1 MNRLLMLFVFG
12 ITILWGGMARSA
24 EVATL
29 GRIERLDPAF
39 DRLVG
44 EDATIELLAANKFD
58 WAEGPVW
65 DRAGRRVLFS
75 DIPKNM
81 SWEWAQASGLKEF
94 LKQPGYTGGENFTG
108 ARLGR
113 NGLSHTE

>member
-44 EDATIELLAANKFD
+44 EDATIELLAANNYRPLVNINREDSLTVGKHQPSFTCSSSCVTTQQIQVKSPPLVD
-58 WAEGPVW
+58 VFGFK
-65 DRAGRRVLFS
+65 R
-75 DIPKNM
+75 PK
-81 SWEWAQASGLKEF
+81 QAIYL
-94 LKQPGYTGGENFTG
+94 
-108 ARLGR
+108 
-113 NGLSHTE
+113 